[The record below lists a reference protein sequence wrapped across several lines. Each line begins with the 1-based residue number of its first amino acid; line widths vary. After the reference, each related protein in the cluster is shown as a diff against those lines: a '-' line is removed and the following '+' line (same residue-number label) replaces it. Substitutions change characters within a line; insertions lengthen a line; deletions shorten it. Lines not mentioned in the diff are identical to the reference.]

1 MNKWQEILQKHRKFV
16 CTIVFMLM
24 ILFSCTTF
32 PFFNFTHEW
41 SKTIR
46 YMNIFITWTAF
57 WVMGTAEAEVLR
69 DKSSLTV
76 LVLNLFLVLAGMGAR
91 YLLEYGEISNV
102 YNFTML
108 NSIVHIFI
116 ATLVS
121 TASWGTSV
129 AKLRQKGE

>member
-1 MNKWQEILQKHRKFV
+1 MNKWQEILQKHRMLI
-16 CTIVFMLM
+16 CTIIFMLM

-46 YMNIFITWTAF
+46 YMNVFITCTAF
-57 WVMGTAEAEVLR
+57 WVMGTAEAEVMR
-69 DKSSLTV
+69 EKSSLTV
-76 LVLNLFLVLAGMGAR
+76 FVLNLFLVFAGMVAR

-108 NSIVHIFI
+108 NSIVHMFI

-121 TASWGTSV
+121 TAAWGISV
-129 AKLRQKGE
+129 AKTRAKGE